1 MCVFRWIAICNSLF
15 SVIFIGST
23 SSAKEKTKEERGH
36 KIDVTGRHETGG
48 VKNEGKVRKGLFHLL
63 LVLVLPP
70 PSGEQAP
77 LSQVSDPNC
86 CQRGRLSLMC

>member
-1 MCVFRWIAICNSLF
+1 MDCNSLF

-23 SSAKEKTKEERGH
+23 SSFSKEMTKEEREH
-36 KIDVTGRHETGG
+36 KIEVTGWHETGG
-48 VKNEGKVRKGLFHLL
+48 VRNVGKVRKGLFHLL

-77 LSQVSDPNC
+77 PCPKCPIPIVPSVVVS
-86 CQRGRLSLMC
+86 L